1 MTQKPLILLGEMHLT
16 IKPPK
21 KNIKIFV
28 IGSHFPHIIDSG
40 LADTDSLGNQLFAH
54 GDYALVNA

>member
-1 MTQKPLILLGEMHLT
+1 MILLGEMHLT

-40 LADTDSLGNQLFAH
+40 LAGADSPGDQLFAH
-54 GDYALVNA
+54 GDYALVDA

>member
-1 MTQKPLILLGEMHLT
+1 LILLSEMHLT

-28 IGSHFPHIIDSG
+28 IDSHFPHIIDSG
-40 LADTDSLGNQLFAH
+40 LVGADSLGNQLFAH
-54 GDYALVNA
+54 GDYALVDA